1 MITVGQPLILALDTA
16 TTCCSV
22 ALTSGT
28 QRQGK
33 VLASLSFC
41 GTVSHSRRLLASVDW
56 LLAEAAVS
64 WSALDGI
71 AVSVG
76 PGSFTGLRI
85 GMATAKGFACSAE
98 KPLLGVSTLATLASC
113 CSTSK
118 MICASL
124 DARKKEVYAAFFR
137 RDDRGVVRL
146 AGSISVMSPERL
158 AEHIQEPV
166 YMVGDAAGVYGAL
179 WQTLLGEKLEIA
191 PAQLHVPLA
200 SALGLLAAEKYVAGE
215 FLDVGSASP
224 LYVRA
229 SDAELSLIKKTERL

>member
-1 MITVGQPLILALDTA
+1 MTVDRPLILALDTA

-28 QRQGK
+28 QREGR
-33 VLASLSFC
+33 VLASLSYC
-41 GTVSHSRRLLASVDW
+41 GAITHSRRLLTSIDW
-56 LLAEAAVS
+56 LLAETNIS
-64 WSALDGI
+64 WPALDGI

-85 GMATAKGFACSAE
+85 GMSTAKGFACAAE
-98 KPLLGVSTLATLASC
+98 KPLLGVSTLATLAAC

-137 RDDRGVVRL
+137 RDDQEVVRL
-146 AGSISVMSPERL
+146 IRSISVMSPERL

-166 YMVGDAAGVYGAL
+166 YMVGDAVAVYGAL
-179 WQTLLGEKLEIA
+179 WQSLLGEKLEIA
-191 PAQLHVPLA
+191 PAQLQIPMA
-200 SALGLLAAEKYVAGE
+200 SALGLLAGEKYVAGE

-229 SDAELSLIKKTERL
+229 SDAELSLIKKTVRP